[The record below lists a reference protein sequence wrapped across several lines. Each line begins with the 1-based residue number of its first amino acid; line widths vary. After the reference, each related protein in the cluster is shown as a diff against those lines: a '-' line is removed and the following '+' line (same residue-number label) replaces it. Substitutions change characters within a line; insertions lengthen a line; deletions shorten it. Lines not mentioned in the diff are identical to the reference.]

1 VDPAQQQRADKV
13 AAMRLKAKNAF
24 KIPLEDALIV
34 FVNHGCE
41 RYPCMISKAWS
52 INRCKT
58 AFLEQ
63 CGLKASDS
71 DAFNLYGEE
80 KEENLVLL
88 KVDFKAEQCL
98 QNMQDVHFMPVG

>member
-1 VDPAQQQRADKV
+1 MDPAQQARADKIS
-13 AAMRLKAKNAF
+13 AMRLKAKNAF

-34 FVNHGCE
+34 FVNNNSD

-58 AFLEQ
+58 ACLEV

-71 DAFNLYGEE
+71 DAFNLYNEE
-80 KEENLVLL
+80 KDANLSLL
-88 KVDFKAEQCL
+88 KLDYKAEQCL
-98 QNMQDVHFMPVG
+98 CDMQDVHFLPVT